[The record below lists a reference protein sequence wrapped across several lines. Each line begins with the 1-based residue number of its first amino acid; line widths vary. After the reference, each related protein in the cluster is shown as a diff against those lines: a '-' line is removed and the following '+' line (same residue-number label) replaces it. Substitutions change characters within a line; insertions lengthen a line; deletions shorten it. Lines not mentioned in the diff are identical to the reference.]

1 MQFNLLEK
9 KKVLFLNSYVYYR
22 WEKKKWKK
30 KGINLDLFFPQ
41 KDIESD
47 DGWGESGETATAET
61 VRNCRSCRRSKRVD
75 QNLQVLKW
83 SRVAILYLYLYLYI
97 GAEWCHCLTK
107 SFCLGLASV
116 SDLCSLIWSASRPRV
131 LLYCLEDMKFRKIHV
146 SHDRLFWQNITKF
159 RVYLC
164 YRHCFKLFKLH
175 LEGGNEIKKN
185 ISKIF
190 FTYSCLEVLTE
201 GMKNSFSYLVI

>member
-83 SRVAILYLYLYLYI
+83 SRVAILYLYI

-146 SHDRLFWQNITKF
+146 SHDRLFGRILLNSGFICVIDT
-159 RVYLC
+159 VSSYLGSIWE
-164 YRHCFKLFKLH
+164 
-175 LEGGNEIKKN
+175 EGMKWNEIKKY
-185 ISKIF
+185 F
-190 FTYSCLEVLTE
+190 
-201 GMKNSFSYLVI
+201 